1 MACSDQAQKDSEA
14 NKHGSGTFVWCGCGW
29 SWSWTSAKDG
39 LVALHGKYS
48 RHCSNKLKDK
58 IAHMHHVVDMSGRYM
73 FKSDR
78 LAVEAEAQEAYYT
91 SLFYAHRAG
100 IKERKAHAKYLAEEA
115 KKKEAIMN
123 DYDEPDMDDM
133 INDYI
138 ADQDEGPPEYEE
150 FDEAPD
156 PYDFE
161 ERQPMD
167 NNNNGVVM
175 GDTAAIKDAAAEPP
189 HDDEDDVP
197 KVISTDSTSPVT
209 VSSLHRN
216 NGNDIYGF
224 ECFTGVNGWR
234 STANTMTKLQL
245 KQSKNGATIMEA
257 TSWKKKKQ
265 EVDKDDISM
274 NDDDS
279 SIMDTDEMD
288 NGRVRSKRD
297 FTSTNNIPAGSKMA
311 VADAQLVRFRE
322 RQEKECLGR
331 TWGVTATHWNGGN
344 DERFLHG
351 KHTTM
356 DSSLPRL
363 GEDSMAVTLAN
374 GTRTFVKRSRR
385 DSIGGRPA
393 EVSSNEANQDDNK
406 EINLLGLPMSEL
418 IRRADIIQKRAIRR
432 KLEREE
438 RYGKKVNA
446 TPEADLATDAAASVN
461 ENDSMNE
468 VDATKENDNSQVKE
482 DIVDEE
488 VTVPKVKPITTK
500 EEIKRQQ
507 EAERHR
513 REVQYQQRLWVDKHA
528 PTTISHLLSDERT
541 NREVLRALRGWDPYV
556 FKKDAPAR
564 PTPAYTRKYQGG
576 QQQQQQQQNN
586 GKGKP
591 NKGKDSK
598 NRDKEKKNGDDDEN
612 VYNQKVD
619 LRPDERSRVI
629 LLSGPPGVGKSTL
642 AHIVCKHAGYRPI
655 EVNASDERSASA
667 LTERVTR
674 AMESS
679 TLNMGEDSN
688 SGKAGKPNCIIL
700 DEVDGADAK
709 TSIAALVNIIRAEI
723 PTPSKRGGKKGKG
736 ARATYLRRPI
746 ILICNHKHA
755 PALRPILPYAKQFDV
770 QPPNPERLIGR
781 LRAVL
786 SAERMS
792 VVAGGMLLHRLVA
805 STGGDIRS
813 CLYALQFASARAR
826 ELTMKKRERD
836 GIQPGEDSGV
846 VMCDISSTLMAA
858 LDKSNGLKD
867 MQGDVSGT
875 VATVFRKK
883 KSSGK
888 NKRQKTSTGA
898 SSLVSSD
905 NAVDFVLEA
914 VNHFGDNSKTLDCLF
929 MNVNRVSYVDPTLD
943 RCSVAFEWLSEADTF
958 RSHNSNVAMNNSAE
972 HHFMQKFYIP
982 TAAAAIHVLCCVE
995 TKPDLT
1001 FSTRPLSDMNYQN
1014 QANVSLV
1021 QRFMEGLAPRARSG
1035 VGGGTNNVVSDVIP
1049 FSLWL
1054 LSAGDGKHSL
1064 SKPVSSVEMLQAEEK
1079 LAFSAHVAT
1088 LRALGLTYVKEDVG
1102 FNNTRNFDN
1111 ENVRLEP
1118 EIDKLVKFEGM
1129 DDTGR
1134 KQIPALLKE
1143 LLAHGATVAA
1153 LRERELEAKEAQDV
1167 GEKAALK
1174 KDLPK
1179 EVSPSKLPTKATTT
1193 PAKKSLPKP
1202 KTGNNSA
1209 AKNFL
1214 GKRAAKAKEAKSLKR
1229 AAIVGFDRSKKT
1241 KFSNTGSG
1249 VELSKVIR
1257 FKYQKGFS
1265 QAVRAPC
1272 PIEDLID

>member
-1 MACSDQAQKDSEA
+1 
-14 NKHGSGTFVWCGCGW
+14 
-29 SWSWTSAKDG
+29 
-39 LVALHGKYS
+39 
-48 RHCSNKLKDK
+48 
-58 IAHMHHVVDMSGRYM
+58 
-73 FKSDR
+73 
-78 LAVEAEAQEAYYT
+78 
-91 SLFYAHRAG
+91 
-100 IKERKAHAKYLAEEA
+100 
-115 KKKEAIMN
+115 MN
-123 DYDEPDMDDM
+123 DDYDEPDMDDM

-138 ADQDEGPPEYEE
+138 ADQEEGPPEYDE
-150 FDEAPD
+150 FDDAPD

-161 ERQPMD
+161 EKDPVNS
-167 NNNNGVVM
+167 NNNNVVM
-175 GDTAAIKDAAAEPP
+175 GDAAANNDTVD
-189 HDDEDDVP
+189 DDEDDVP
-197 KVISTDSTSPVT
+197 KVISTDATSPVT
-209 VSSLHRN
+209 VASLPRN

-224 ECFTGVNGWR
+224 ERFTGVTGWR

-245 KQSKNGATIMEA
+245 KQSKNGATVMEA
-257 TSWKKKKQ
+257 TGWKKKKD
-265 EVDKDDISM
+265 ETNNEDMSIGD
-274 NDDDS
+274 NS
-279 SIMDTDEMD
+279 SVMDTDEMD

-297 FTSTNNIPAGSKMA
+297 IHSTNATPA

-322 RQEKECLGR
+322 RQEKECLGH
-331 TWGVTATHWNGGN
+331 TWGVLAAANNWCGLNEDRFVHGTKGN
-344 DERFLHG
+344 A
-351 KHTTM
+351 

-363 GEDSMAVTLAN
+363 GEDSMTVTIAN
-374 GTRTFVKRSRR
+374 GTRTFVTRSRR
-385 DSIGGRPA
+385 NIVGD
-393 EVSSNEANQDDNK
+393 VSSHTSDEDDK

-438 RYGKKVNA
+438 RYGKKINA
-446 TPEADLATDAAASVN
+446 ADATATDVV
-461 ENDSMNE
+461 EED
-468 VDATKENDNSQVKE
+468 DTTDRGDIHKENDNSEAKENPEPTIVKQ
-482 DIVDEE
+482 
-488 VTVPKVKPITTK
+488 KTK
-500 EEIKRQQ
+500 EEIKGQQ
-507 EAERHR
+507 ETEKHR
-513 REVQYQQRLWVDKHA
+513 REVQFQQRLWVDKHA

-564 PTPAYTRKYQGG
+564 PTPAYTRKYQG
-576 QQQQQQQQNN
+576 QQYD
-586 GKGKP
+586 GKGKT
-591 NKGKDSK
+591 NKVQDDK
-598 NRDKEKKNGDDDEN
+598 NRGKEKKNGGDDEN
-612 VYNQKVD
+612 TNNQKVD
-619 LRPDERSRVI
+619 MRPDERSRVI

-679 TLNMGEDSN
+679 TLNMGEDGK

-709 TSIAALVNIIRAEI
+709 SSIAALVNIIRADI
-723 PTPSKRGGKKGKG
+723 PAPSKSGGKKGKG
-736 ARATYLRRPI
+736 TRPTYLRRPI

-770 QPPNPERLIGR
+770 QPPNPERLAGR

-836 GIQPGEDSGV
+836 GIQPGEDEGL
-846 VMCDISSTLMAA
+846 VMCDISSTLMTA
-858 LDKSNGLKD
+858 LDKSSGLKD
-867 MQGDVSGT
+867 MQGDVAGT

-883 KSSGK
+883 KSCGK
-888 NKRQKTSTGA
+888 SKRQKTATGA

-905 NAVDFVLEA
+905 NAVDFVLES

-958 RSHNSNVAMNNSAE
+958 RSHKSNVAMNNSAE
-972 HHFMQKFYIP
+972 HHSMQKFYIP

-1014 QANVSLV
+1014 QANISLV
-1021 QRFMEGLAPRARSG
+1021 QRFVEGLAPRARSG
-1035 VGGGTNNVVSDVIP
+1035 IGGGSDNVVADVIP
-1049 FSLWL
+1049 YSLWL

-1064 SKPVSSVEMLQAEEK
+1064 SKPVSSVEMLSAEEK

-1088 LRALGLTYVKEDVG
+1088 LRALGLTYVKEDFG
-1102 FNNTRNFDN
+1102 FSNVRNFDNGSN

-1118 EIDKLVKFEGM
+1118 EIDKLVKFEGI
-1129 DDTGR
+1129 DDTDR
-1134 KQIPALLKE
+1134 KQVPALLKE

-1153 LRERELEAKEAQDV
+1153 LRERELEAKEAQDA
-1167 GEKAALK
+1167 GEKVALK
-1174 KDLPK
+1174 KDRPK
-1179 EVSPSKLPTKATTT
+1179 EVSPSKLTKSSTT
-1193 PAKKSLPKP
+1193 PSKSLLKP

-1214 GKRAAKAKEAKSLKR
+1214 GKRAAKAKEAKSAKR
-1229 AAIVGFDRSKKT
+1229 AARVGFDRSKKT

-1272 PIEDLID
+1272 PLEDLLN

>member
-1 MACSDQAQKDSEA
+1 
-14 NKHGSGTFVWCGCGW
+14 
-29 SWSWTSAKDG
+29 
-39 LVALHGKYS
+39 
-48 RHCSNKLKDK
+48 
-58 IAHMHHVVDMSGRYM
+58 
-73 FKSDR
+73 
-78 LAVEAEAQEAYYT
+78 
-91 SLFYAHRAG
+91 
-100 IKERKAHAKYLAEEA
+100 
-115 KKKEAIMN
+115 MN
-123 DYDEPDMDDM
+123 DYDEPNMDDM

-138 ADQDEGPPEYEE
+138 ADQEEPPEYEE

-156 PYDFE
+156 PYDFDE
-161 ERQPMD
+161 KQPVAND
-167 NNNNGVVM
+167 KNNDAVL
-175 GDTAAIKDAAAEPP
+175 GDTAAANDVAGAEQPA
-189 HDDEDDVP
+189 DFMNDEDNDDVP
-197 KVISTDSTSPVT
+197 NVISTDATSPVA
-209 VSSLHRN
+209 VSSLHHRN
-216 NGNDIYGF
+216 IINTNGNDIYGF
-224 ECFTGVNGWR
+224 ERFTGVTGWR
-234 STANTMTKLQL
+234 STANTMTKAQL
-245 KQSKNGATIMEA
+245 KQSKNGATVMEA
-257 TSWKKKKQ
+257 TGWKKKKKKKKEQ
-265 EVDKDDISM
+265 EVNTSDDDISM

-279 SIMDTDEMD
+279 SIMDTDGMD
-288 NGRVRSKRD
+288 NGRVRPKREMNH
-297 FTSTNNIPAGSKMA
+297 STNIKA

-331 TWGVTATHWNGGN
+331 SWGVVADAHWSDVTEG
-344 DERFLHG
+344 RFVHG
-351 KHTTM
+351 KKTTSNM

-363 GEDSMAVTLAN
+363 GEESMAVTLAN

-385 DSIGGRPA
+385 NLNGGGP
-393 EVSSNEANQDDNK
+393 SEANGNDDK
-406 EINLLGLPMSEL
+406 DLNLLGLPMSEL

-438 RYGKKVNA
+438 RHGKFKAASEVNV
-446 TPEADLATDAAASVN
+446 EVATDATDASDK
-461 ENDSMNE
+461 EDDTMNTE
-468 VDATKENDNSQVKE
+468 ENDNLE
-482 DIVDEE
+482 DIKDDVDEK
-488 VTVPKVKPITTK
+488 VTGTAPKEVKPITK
-500 EEIKRQQ
+500 AEIKRQQ
-507 EAERHR
+507 EAEKHR
-513 REVQYQQRLWVDKHA
+513 REVQFQQRLWVDKHA

-564 PTPAYTRKYQGG
+564 PTPAYTRKYQGKQHQH
-576 QQQQQQQQNN
+576 QQY

-591 NKGKDSK
+591 NNGQDDKSRG
-598 NRDKEKKNGDDDEN
+598 KEKKNGDDDEN

-655 EVNASDERSASA
+655 EVNASDERTASA

-679 TLNMGEDSN
+679 TLNMGGDSN
-688 SGKAGKPNCIIL
+688 SRKAGKPNCIIL

-709 TSIAALVNIIRAEI
+709 SSIAALVNIIRADI
-723 PTPSKRGGKKGKG
+723 PTPSKSGGKKGKG
-736 ARATYLRRPI
+736 ARPTYLRRPI

-770 QPPNPERLIGR
+770 QPPNPERLTGR

-826 ELTMKKRERD
+826 ELTMKKRERE
-836 GIQPGEDSGV
+836 GIQPIEDSGV
-846 VMCDISSTLMAA
+846 VMCDLSSTLMSA

-875 VATVFRKK
+875 VATVFRKR

-888 NKRQKTSTGA
+888 NKRQKTATEA
-898 SSLVSSD
+898 SSLVAPD
-905 NAVDFVLEA
+905 NAVDVVLES

-958 RSHNSNVAMNNSAE
+958 RSHKSNVAMNNSAE
-972 HHFMQKFYIP
+972 HYAMQKFYIP

-1021 QRFMEGLAPRARSG
+1021 QRFVEGLAPRARSG

-1049 FSLWL
+1049 YSLWL

-1064 SKPVSSVEMLQAEEK
+1064 SKPVSSVEMLQSEEK

-1088 LRALGLTYVKEDVG
+1088 LRALGLTYVKEDFG
-1102 FNNTRNFDN
+1102 FNNARNFDNGPN

-1118 EIDKLVKFEGM
+1118 EIDKLVKYEGI

-1134 KQIPALLKE
+1134 KQIPVLLKE
-1143 LLAHGATVAA
+1143 LLAHGVTVAA
-1153 LRERELEAKEAQDV
+1153 LRERELEAKEAQDA
-1167 GEKAALK
+1167 GEKVALK

-1179 EVSPSKLPTKATTT
+1179 EVSPSKLPSKANTT
-1193 PAKKSLPKP
+1193 PAKLLSKP

-1214 GKRAAKAKEAKSLKR
+1214 GKRAANAKEAKSAKR
-1229 AAIVGFDRSKKT
+1229 AARVGFDRSKKT

-1272 PIEDLID
+1272 PLEDLIN

>member
-1 MACSDQAQKDSEA
+1 
-14 NKHGSGTFVWCGCGW
+14 
-29 SWSWTSAKDG
+29 
-39 LVALHGKYS
+39 
-48 RHCSNKLKDK
+48 
-58 IAHMHHVVDMSGRYM
+58 
-73 FKSDR
+73 
-78 LAVEAEAQEAYYT
+78 
-91 SLFYAHRAG
+91 
-100 IKERKAHAKYLAEEA
+100 
-115 KKKEAIMN
+115 MN
-123 DYDEPDMDDM
+123 DYHEPDYNDM
-133 INDYI
+133 INDFM
-138 ADQDEGPPEYEE
+138 ADQEEGPPEPEYDE

-156 PYDFE
+156 PNDFE
-161 ERQPMD
+161 EKEPV
-167 NNNNGVVM
+167 NNIYNNDVM
-175 GDTAAIKDAAAEPP
+175 NDAAVNNHTLTEPP
-189 HDDEDDVP
+189 DDDVP
-197 KVISTDSTSPVT
+197 KVISTDAASPVT
-209 VSSLHRN
+209 VSSLPRN

-224 ECFTGVNGWR
+224 ERFTGVTGWR
-234 STANTMTKLQL
+234 STANTMTKQQM
-245 KQSKNGATIMEA
+245 KQSKNGATVMEA
-257 TSWKKKKQ
+257 TGWKKKRDEKMNS
-265 EVDKDDISM
+265 EDISIN
-274 NDDDS
+274 NDDS
-279 SIMDTDEMD
+279 TIMDTDEMD

-297 FTSTNNIPAGSKMA
+297 IHSTMNTGPA

-331 TWGVTATHWNGGN
+331 TWGVIGANNWCGVNE
-344 DERFLHG
+344 DRFVHG
-351 KHTTM
+351 KKTSL

-363 GEDSMAVTLAN
+363 GEDSMAVTIAN

-385 DSIGGRPA
+385 NIVGDT
-393 EVSSNEANQDDNK
+393 SSNKTDEDDK

-438 RYGKKVNA
+438 RHRKKVNA
-446 TPEADLATDAAASVN
+446 APEGETANDVVDKKDDTMEEADIN
-461 ENDSMNE
+461 EENDISE
-468 VDATKENDNSQVKE
+468 SKQDPEPRAK
-482 DIVDEE
+482 
-488 VTVPKVKPITTK
+488 PKTK

-507 EAERHR
+507 EAEKHR
-513 REVQYQQRLWVDKHA
+513 REVQLQQRLWVDKHA
-528 PTTISHLLSDERT
+528 PTTIWHLLSDERT

-564 PTPAYTRKYQGG
+564 PTPAYARKYPG
-576 QQQQQQQQNN
+576 QQQQQYD
-586 GKGKP
+586 GKGKT
-591 NKGKDSK
+591 NKVQGDRNRSK
-598 NRDKEKKNGDDDEN
+598 ETKNGDDDEN
-612 VYNQKVD
+612 MNNQKVD
-619 LRPDERSRVI
+619 VRPDERSRVI

-679 TLNMGEDSN
+679 TLKMGEDSN
-688 SGKAGKPNCIIL
+688 IGRAGKPNCIIL

-709 TSIAALVNIIRAEI
+709 SSIAALVNIVRADI
-723 PTPSKRGGKKGKG
+723 PTPTKNGGKKGKG
-736 ARATYLRRPI
+736 TKATYLRRPI

-770 QPPNPERLIGR
+770 QPPNPERLAGR

-826 ELTMKKRERD
+826 ELTMRKRERD
-836 GIQPGEDSGV
+836 GVKLGEDSGYI
-846 VMCDISSTLMAA
+846 MCDISSTLIAS
-858 LDKSNGLKD
+858 LDKSSGLKD
-867 MQGDVSGT
+867 MQGDVAGT

-888 NKRQKTSTGA
+888 NKRQKTATGA
-898 SSLVSSD
+898 LSQVASE
-905 NAVDFVLEA
+905 NAVDLVLES

-958 RSHNSNVAMNNSAE
+958 RSFKSNVAMNNSAE
-972 HHFMQKFYIP
+972 HQFMQKFYIP

-1021 QRFMEGLAPRARSG
+1021 QRFLEGLAPRARSG
-1035 VGGGTNNVVSDVIP
+1035 VGGGTNNVVADVIP
-1049 FSLWL
+1049 YSLWL

-1064 SKPVSSVEMLQAEEK
+1064 SKPVSSVEMLSAEEK
-1079 LAFSAHVAT
+1079 VAFSAHVTT
-1088 LRALGLTYVKEDVG
+1088 LRALGLTYIKEDFG
-1102 FNNTRNFDN
+1102 FNNARKFENGPN

-1118 EIDKLVKFEGM
+1118 EIDKLVNFEGI

-1134 KQIPALLKE
+1134 KQVPALLKE

-1153 LRERELEAKEAQDV
+1153 LRERELEAKEAQDA
-1167 GEKAALK
+1167 GEKLPLK

-1179 EVSPSKLPTKATTT
+1179 EVSPTSKLPLKASAT
-1193 PAKKSLPKP
+1193 PAKSLPKP

-1214 GKRAAKAKEAKSLKR
+1214 GKRAAKAKEAKSAKR
-1229 AAIVGFDRSKKT
+1229 AARVGFDRSKKT

-1272 PIEDLID
+1272 PLEDLIN

>member
-1 MACSDQAQKDSEA
+1 
-14 NKHGSGTFVWCGCGW
+14 
-29 SWSWTSAKDG
+29 
-39 LVALHGKYS
+39 
-48 RHCSNKLKDK
+48 
-58 IAHMHHVVDMSGRYM
+58 MS
-73 FKSDR
+73 KSYR
-78 LAVEAEAQEAYYT
+78 LAVEAQDAYYDYLI
-91 SLFYAHRAG
+91 SNLVEG
-100 IKERKAHAKYLAEEA
+100 NKEREAHTKYLAEEA

-138 ADQDEGPPEYEE
+138 ADQQEEGPPEPEYEE

-156 PYDFE
+156 PNDFE
-161 ERQPMD
+161 EKGPD
-167 NNNNGVVM
+167 NINYDNGVM
-175 GDTAAIKDAAAEPP
+175 NDAAVNNDTLAEPP
-189 HDDEDDVP
+189 DDDEDDDVP
-197 KVISTDSTSPVT
+197 KVISTVAASPVT
-209 VSSLHRN
+209 VSSLPRN

-224 ECFTGVNGWR
+224 ERFTGVTGWR
-234 STANTMTKLQL
+234 STANTMTKQQL
-245 KQSKNGATIMEA
+245 KQSKNGATVMEA
-257 TSWKKKKQ
+257 TGWKKKRD
-265 EVDKDDISM
+265 ELNNGEDISI

-297 FTSTNNIPAGSKMA
+297 IHSTNKGPA

-322 RQEKECLGR
+322 RQENECLGR
-331 TWGVTATHWNGGN
+331 TWGVNGANNWCGGVSE
-344 DERFLHG
+344 DRFLHG
-351 KHTTM
+351 KKTNVN
-356 DSSLPRL
+356 SSLPRL
-363 GEDSMAVTLAN
+363 GEDSMAVTIAN

-385 DSIGGRPA
+385 IIAGNA
-393 EVSSNEANQDDNK
+393 SSNKADEDDK

-446 TPEADLATDAAASVN
+446 TDVAKKDDTMEEADTN
-461 ENDSMNE
+461 
-468 VDATKENDNSQVKE
+468 KENDISGAKE
-482 DIVDEE
+482 PEPRK
-488 VTVPKVKPITTK
+488 PKTK

-507 EAERHR
+507 EAEKHR
-513 REVQYQQRLWVDKHA
+513 REVQLQQRLWVDKHA

-564 PTPAYTRKYQGG
+564 PTPAYARKYQG
-576 QQQQQQQQNN
+576 QQQQQYE
-586 GKGKP
+586 GKGNT
-591 NKGKDSK
+591 NKAQSDK
-598 NRDKEKKNGDDDEN
+598 NRGKEMKNGDDEEN
-612 VYNQKVD
+612 MNNQKVD
-619 LRPDERSRVI
+619 VRPDERSRVI

-679 TLNMGEDSN
+679 TLKMGEDSK

-709 TSIAALVNIIRAEI
+709 SSIAALVNIVRAEI
-723 PTPSKRGGKKGKG
+723 PTPTKSGGKKGKG
-736 ARATYLRRPI
+736 SKSTYLRRPI

-770 QPPNPERLIGR
+770 QPPNPERLAGR

-792 VVAGGMLLHRLVA
+792 VVSGGMLLHRLVA

-836 GIQPGEDSGV
+836 GVQPGEDSRYI
-846 VMCDISSTLMAA
+846 MCDISSTLMTS
-858 LDKSNGLKD
+858 LDKSSGLKD
-867 MQGDVSGT
+867 MQGDVAGT

-888 NKRQKTSTGA
+888 NKRQKTATGA
-898 SSLVSSD
+898 SSPVASD
-905 NAVDFVLEA
+905 NAVDVVLES

-943 RCSVAFEWLSEADTF
+943 RCSVAFEWISEADTF
-958 RSHNSNVAMNNSAE
+958 RSYKSNVAMNNSAE
-972 HHFMQKFYIP
+972 HQSMQKFYIP

-1001 FSTRPLSDMNYQN
+1001 FSTRPLSDMHYQN

-1021 QRFMEGLAPRARSG
+1021 QRFVEGLAPRARSG
-1035 VGGGTNNVVSDVIP
+1035 VGGGTNNVVADVIP
-1049 FSLWL
+1049 YSLWL

-1064 SKPVSSVEMLQAEEK
+1064 SKPVSSVEMLSVEEK
-1079 LAFSAHVAT
+1079 LAFSAHVAI
-1088 LRALGLTYVKEDVG
+1088 LRALGLTYVKEDFG
-1102 FNNTRNFDN
+1102 FNNARNFDNCPN

-1118 EIDKLVKFEGM
+1118 EIDKLTKFEGI

-1134 KQIPALLKE
+1134 KQVPALLKE

-1153 LRERELEAKEAQDV
+1153 LRERELEAKEAQDA
-1167 GEKAALK
+1167 GKKLALK
-1174 KDLPK
+1174 KDPRK
-1179 EVSPSKLPTKATTT
+1179 GVSPSKLPLKASTT
-1193 PAKKSLPKP
+1193 PAKSLPKP

-1214 GKRAAKAKEAKSLKR
+1214 GKRAAKAKEAKSAKR
-1229 AAIVGFDRSKKT
+1229 AARVGFDRSKKT

-1272 PIEDLID
+1272 PLEDLIN

>member
-1 MACSDQAQKDSEA
+1 MR
-14 NKHGSGTFVWCGCGW
+14 
-29 SWSWTSAKDG
+29 DG
-39 LVALHGKYS
+39 PYA
-48 RHCSNKLKDK
+48 
-58 IAHMHHVVDMSGRYM
+58 

-78 LAVEAEAQEAYYT
+78 LAVEAHDAYYEG
-91 SLFYAHRAG
+91 LIAAH
-100 IKERKAHAKYLAEEA
+100 
-115 KKKEAIMN
+115 KKKIMN

-138 ADQDEGPPEYEE
+138 ADQEEGPPEYEE

-156 PYDFE
+156 PYEFE
-161 ERQPMD
+161 EKQPVNNTST
-167 NNNNGVVM
+167 NNNNDVVNDNAANN
-175 GDTAAIKDAAAEPP
+175 DTAAEPP
-189 HDDEDDVP
+189 IDNEDDEDDVP
-197 KVISTDSTSPVT
+197 KVISTDATSPVA
-209 VSSLHRN
+209 VSSLPRN

-224 ECFTGVNGWR
+224 ERFTGVTGWR
-234 STANTMTKLQL
+234 STANTMTKAQL
-245 KQSKNGATIMEA
+245 KQSKNGATVMEA
-257 TSWKKKKQ
+257 TGWKKKK
-265 EVDKDDISM
+265 EELTNGDDISM
-274 NDDDS
+274 NDDSS
-279 SIMDTDEMD
+279 SIMMDTDEMD
-288 NGRVRSKRD
+288 NGRVRSKREMN
-297 FTSTNNIPAGSKMA
+297 SSNNGPA

-331 TWGVTATHWNGGN
+331 TWGMVAATNWCGMNE
-344 DERFLHG
+344 ERFVHG
-351 KHTTM
+351 KKTNM

-363 GEDSMAVTLAN
+363 GEDSMAVTIAN

-385 DSIGGRPA
+385 SIAG
-393 EVSSNEANQDDNK
+393 EVTSNKADEDDK

-438 RYGKKVNA
+438 RYGKKA
-446 TPEADLATDAAASVN
+446 DAAKEDDTMDETDTN
-461 ENDSMNE
+461 
-468 VDATKENDNSQVKE
+468 KENDNSEDKE
-482 DIVDEE
+482 VSE
-488 VTVPKVKPITTK
+488 PRVKPTAK
-500 EEIKRQQ
+500 EEIKRQL
-507 EAERHR
+507 EAEKHR
-513 REVQYQQRLWVDKHA
+513 REVQFQQRLWVDKHA

-564 PTPAYTRKYQGG
+564 PTPAYTRKYQG
-576 QQQQQQQQNN
+576 QQQQYN
-586 GKGKP
+586 GKGNP
-591 NKGKDSK
+591 SKGQDDK
-598 NRDKEKKNGDDDEN
+598 NRGKEKKNGDDDEN
-612 VYNQKVD
+612 VNNQKVD

-679 TLNMGEDSN
+679 TLKMGEDSK

-709 TSIAALVNIIRAEI
+709 SSIAALVNIVRADI
-723 PTPSKRGGKKGKG
+723 PVPSKAGGKKGKG
-736 ARATYLRRPI
+736 ARPTYLRRPI

-770 QPPNPERLIGR
+770 QPPNPERLAGR

-846 VMCDISSTLMAA
+846 IMCDISSTLMAA
-858 LDKSNGLKD
+858 LEKSTGLKD
-867 MQGDVSGT
+867 MQGDVAGT

-888 NKRQKTSTGA
+888 NKRQKTATGA
-898 SSLVSSD
+898 SSLVASA
-905 NAVDFVLEA
+905 NAVDFVLES

-958 RSHNSNVAMNNSAE
+958 RSHKSNVAMNNSAE
-972 HHFMQKFYIP
+972 HHSMQKFYIP

-1001 FSTRPLSDMNYQN
+1001 FSTRPLSDLNYQN

-1021 QRFMEGLAPRARSG
+1021 QRFVEGLAPRARSG
-1035 VGGGTNNVVSDVIP
+1035 VGGGTNNIVADVIP
-1049 FSLWL
+1049 YSLWL

-1064 SKPVSSVEMLQAEEK
+1064 SKPVSSVEMLSVEEK
-1079 LAFSAHVAT
+1079 VAFSAHVST
-1088 LRALGLTYVKEDVG
+1088 LRALGLTYIKEDFG
-1102 FNNTRNFDN
+1102 FNNARNFDNGPN

-1118 EIDKLVKFEGM
+1118 EIDKLVKFEGI
-1129 DDTGR
+1129 DNTGR
-1134 KQIPALLKE
+1134 KQVPALLKE

-1153 LRERELEAKEAQDV
+1153 LRERELEAKEAQDAS
-1167 GEKAALK
+1167 EKVAFK
-1174 KDLPK
+1174 KDVPK
-1179 EVSPSKLPTKATTT
+1179 EVSPSKLPSKASTT
-1193 PAKKSLPKP
+1193 PA
-1202 KTGNNSA
+1202 
-1209 AKNFL
+1209 
-1214 GKRAAKAKEAKSLKR
+1214 
-1229 AAIVGFDRSKKT
+1229 
-1241 KFSNTGSG
+1241 
-1249 VELSKVIR
+1249 
-1257 FKYQKGFS
+1257 
-1265 QAVRAPC
+1265 
-1272 PIEDLID
+1272 

>member
-1 MACSDQAQKDSEA
+1 
-14 NKHGSGTFVWCGCGW
+14 
-29 SWSWTSAKDG
+29 
-39 LVALHGKYS
+39 
-48 RHCSNKLKDK
+48 
-58 IAHMHHVVDMSGRYM
+58 
-73 FKSDR
+73 
-78 LAVEAEAQEAYYT
+78 
-91 SLFYAHRAG
+91 
-100 IKERKAHAKYLAEEA
+100 
-115 KKKEAIMN
+115 MN
-123 DYDEPDMDDM
+123 DDYDEPDMDDM

-138 ADQDEGPPEYEE
+138 ADQEEGPPEYDE
-150 FDEAPD
+150 FDDAPD

-161 ERQPMD
+161 EKDPVNS
-167 NNNNGVVM
+167 NNNNVVM
-175 GDTAAIKDAAAEPP
+175 GDAAANNDTVD
-189 HDDEDDVP
+189 DDEDDVP
-197 KVISTDSTSPVT
+197 KVISTDATSPVT
-209 VSSLHRN
+209 VASLPRN

-224 ECFTGVNGWR
+224 ERFTGVTGWR

-245 KQSKNGATIMEA
+245 KQSKNGATVMEA
-257 TSWKKKKQ
+257 TGWKKKKD
-265 EVDKDDISM
+265 ETNNEDMSIGD
-274 NDDDS
+274 NS
-279 SIMDTDEMD
+279 SVMDTDEMD

-297 FTSTNNIPAGSKMA
+297 IHSTNATPS

-322 RQEKECLGR
+322 RQEKECLGH
-331 TWGVTATHWNGGN
+331 TWGVLAAANNWCGLNEHRFVHGTKGN
-344 DERFLHG
+344 A
-351 KHTTM
+351 

-363 GEDSMAVTLAN
+363 GEDSMAVTIAN
-374 GTRTFVKRSRR
+374 GTRTFVTRSRR
-385 DSIGGRPA
+385 NIVGD
-393 EVSSNEANQDDNK
+393 VSSHTSDEDDK

-438 RYGKKVNA
+438 RYGKKINA
-446 TPEADLATDAAASVN
+446 ADATATDVVEEDGTTDRGDIN
-461 ENDSMNE
+461 
-468 VDATKENDNSQVKE
+468 KENDNSEAKE
-482 DIVDEE
+482 NPEP
-488 VTVPKVKPITTK
+488 TTVKPKTK
-500 EEIKRQQ
+500 EEIKGQQ
-507 EAERHR
+507 EAEKHR
-513 REVQYQQRLWVDKHA
+513 REVQFQQRLWVDKHA

-564 PTPAYTRKYQGG
+564 PTPAYTRKYQG
-576 QQQQQQQQNN
+576 QQYD
-586 GKGKP
+586 GKGKT
-591 NKGKDSK
+591 NKVQDDK
-598 NRDKEKKNGDDDEN
+598 NRGKEKKNGGDDEN
-612 VYNQKVD
+612 TNNQKVD
-619 LRPDERSRVI
+619 MRPDERSRVI

-679 TLNMGEDSN
+679 TLNMGEDGK

-709 TSIAALVNIIRAEI
+709 SSIAALVNIIRADI
-723 PTPSKRGGKKGKG
+723 PAPSKSGGKKGKG
-736 ARATYLRRPI
+736 TRPTYLRRPI

-770 QPPNPERLIGR
+770 QPPNPERLAGR

-836 GIQPGEDSGV
+836 GIQPGEDEGL
-846 VMCDISSTLMAA
+846 VMCDISSTLMTA
-858 LDKSNGLKD
+858 LDKSSGLKD
-867 MQGDVSGT
+867 MQGDVAGT

-883 KSSGK
+883 KSCGK
-888 NKRQKTSTGA
+888 SKRQKTATGA

-905 NAVDFVLEA
+905 NAVDFVLES

-958 RSHNSNVAMNNSAE
+958 RSHKSNVAMNNSAE
-972 HHFMQKFYIP
+972 HHSMQKFYIP

-1014 QANVSLV
+1014 QANISLV
-1021 QRFMEGLAPRARSG
+1021 QRFVEGLAPRARSG
-1035 VGGGTNNVVSDVIP
+1035 IGGGSGNVVADVIP
-1049 FSLWL
+1049 YSLWL

-1064 SKPVSSVEMLQAEEK
+1064 SKPVSSVEMLSAEEK

-1088 LRALGLTYVKEDVG
+1088 LRALGLTYVKEDFG
-1102 FNNTRNFDN
+1102 FSNVRNFDNGSN

-1118 EIDKLVKFEGM
+1118 EIDKLVKFEGI
-1129 DDTGR
+1129 DDTDR
-1134 KQIPALLKE
+1134 KQVPALLKE

-1153 LRERELEAKEAQDV
+1153 LRERELEAKEAQDA
-1167 GEKAALK
+1167 GEKVALK
-1174 KDLPK
+1174 KDRPK
-1179 EVSPSKLPTKATTT
+1179 EVSPSKLTKSSTT
-1193 PAKKSLPKP
+1193 PSKSLLKP

-1214 GKRAAKAKEAKSLKR
+1214 GKRAAKAKEAKSAKR
-1229 AAIVGFDRSKKT
+1229 AARVGFDRSKKT

-1272 PIEDLID
+1272 PLEDLLN

>member
-1 MACSDQAQKDSEA
+1 
-14 NKHGSGTFVWCGCGW
+14 
-29 SWSWTSAKDG
+29 
-39 LVALHGKYS
+39 
-48 RHCSNKLKDK
+48 
-58 IAHMHHVVDMSGRYM
+58 MS
-73 FKSDR
+73 
-78 LAVEAEAQEAYYT
+78 
-91 SLFYAHRAG
+91 
-100 IKERKAHAKYLAEEA
+100 
-115 KKKEAIMN
+115 
-123 DYDEPDMDDM
+123 DYDEPNMDDM

-138 ADQDEGPPEYEE
+138 ADQEEGPPEYYDE

-156 PYDFE
+156 PYDFKE
-161 ERQPMD
+161 KEPVNNNS
-167 NNNNGVVM
+167 NNNNVVM
-175 GDTAAIKDAAAEPP
+175 GDAAVNNDTTV
-189 HDDEDDVP
+189 DDEEDDDVP
-197 KVISTDSTSPVT
+197 KVISTDATSPVT
-209 VSSLHRN
+209 VASLPRN
-216 NGNDIYGF
+216 NVNDIYGF
-224 ECFTGVNGWR
+224 ERFTGVTGWR
-234 STANTMTKLQL
+234 SSANTMTKLQL
-245 KQSKNGATIMEA
+245 KQSKNGATVMEA
-257 TSWKKKKQ
+257 TGWKKKKD
-265 EVDKDDISM
+265 ETNNDDISIGD
-274 NDDDS
+274 NS
-279 SIMDTDEMD
+279 SLMDTDEMD
-288 NGRVRSKRD
+288 NGRVRTKRD
-297 FTSTNNIPAGSKMA
+297 ISSTNATPA

-322 RQEKECLGR
+322 RQEKECLGH
-331 TWGVTATHWNGGN
+331 TWGVAAAANNWCDVKN
-344 DERFLHG
+344 EYRFLHG
-351 KHTTM
+351 MKTNA

-363 GEDSMAVTLAN
+363 GEDSMAVTIAN
-374 GTRTFVKRSRR
+374 GTRTFVTRSRKNVA
-385 DSIGGRPA
+385 GN
-393 EVSSNEANQDDNK
+393 ESSNTTAEEDDK
-406 EINLLGLPMSEL
+406 EINLLGLPMTEL

-446 TPEADLATDAAASVN
+446 AE
-461 ENDSMNE
+461 
-468 VDATKENDNSQVKE
+468 DATKSDVVEEDETMDQGDTANDENNDSDAKE
-482 DIVDEE
+482 ENPE
-488 VTVPKVKPITTK
+488 PTAAKPKTK

-507 EAERHR
+507 EAEKHR

-564 PTPAYTRKYQGG
+564 PTPAYTRKYQG
-576 QQQQQQQQNN
+576 QQQQYD
-586 GKGKP
+586 GKGKA
-591 NKGKDSK
+591 NKVQDDK
-598 NRDKEKKNGDDDEN
+598 NRGKENKYGGDDEN
-612 VYNQKVD
+612 ANNQKVD
-619 LRPDERSRVI
+619 TRPDEHSRVI

-679 TLNMGEDSN
+679 TLNIGEDGM

-709 TSIAALVNIIRAEI
+709 SSITALVNIIRADI
-723 PTPSKRGGKKGKG
+723 PAPSMSGGKKGKG
-736 ARATYLRRPI
+736 TRPTYLRRPI

-755 PALRPILPYAKQFDV
+755 PALRPILPYAKKFDV
-770 QPPNPERLIGR
+770 QPPNPERLAGR

-792 VVAGGMLLHRLVA
+792 VVAGGMLLHRLVS

-826 ELTMKKRERD
+826 ELTMKKRERE
-836 GIQPGEDSGV
+836 GIPQGEDKGFI
-846 VMCDISSTLMAA
+846 MCDISSTLTTA
-858 LDKSNGLKD
+858 LDKSSGLKD
-867 MQGDVSGT
+867 MQGDVAGT

-883 KSSGK
+883 KSAGK
-888 NKRQKTSTGA
+888 NKRQKTATGA
-898 SSLVSSD
+898 SSLVSSE
-905 NAVDFVLEA
+905 NAVDYVLES

-958 RSHNSNVAMNNSAE
+958 RSHKSNVAMNNSAE
-972 HHFMQKFYIP
+972 HQSMQKFYIP

-1021 QRFMEGLAPRARSG
+1021 QRFVEGLAPRARSG
-1035 VGGGTNNVVSDVIP
+1035 IGGGSYNVVADVIP
-1049 FSLWL
+1049 YSLWL

-1064 SKPVSSVEMLQAEEK
+1064 SKPVSSVEMLSAEEK

-1088 LRALGLTYVKEDVG
+1088 LRALGLTYVKEDFG
-1102 FNNTRNFDN
+1102 FNNARNFDN
-1111 ENVRLEP
+1111 GPTENVRLEP
-1118 EIDKLVKFEGM
+1118 EIDKLVKFEGI
-1129 DDTGR
+1129 DDTNR
-1134 KQIPALLKE
+1134 KPVPALLKE

-1167 GEKAALK
+1167 SEKVALK

-1179 EVSPSKLPTKATTT
+1179 EVSPPKLAKSSTT
-1193 PAKKSLPKP
+1193 PAKSLPKP

-1214 GKRAAKAKEAKSLKR
+1214 GKRAAKAKEAKSAKR
-1229 AAIVGFDRSKKT
+1229 AARVGFDRSKKT

-1272 PIEDLID
+1272 PLEDLIN

>member
-1 MACSDQAQKDSEA
+1 
-14 NKHGSGTFVWCGCGW
+14 
-29 SWSWTSAKDG
+29 
-39 LVALHGKYS
+39 
-48 RHCSNKLKDK
+48 
-58 IAHMHHVVDMSGRYM
+58 
-73 FKSDR
+73 
-78 LAVEAEAQEAYYT
+78 
-91 SLFYAHRAG
+91 
-100 IKERKAHAKYLAEEA
+100 
-115 KKKEAIMN
+115 MN
-123 DYDEPDMDDM
+123 DDYDEPDMDDM

-138 ADQDEGPPEYEE
+138 ADQEEGPPEYDE
-150 FDEAPD
+150 FDDAPD

-161 ERQPMD
+161 EKDPVNS
-167 NNNNGVVM
+167 NNNNVVM
-175 GDTAAIKDAAAEPP
+175 GDAAANNDTVD
-189 HDDEDDVP
+189 DDEDDVP
-197 KVISTDSTSPVT
+197 KVISTDATSPVT
-209 VSSLHRN
+209 VASLPRN

-224 ECFTGVNGWR
+224 ERFTGVTGWR

-245 KQSKNGATIMEA
+245 KQSKNGATVMEA
-257 TSWKKKKQ
+257 TGWKKKKD
-265 EVDKDDISM
+265 ETNNEDMSIG
-274 NDDDS
+274 DS
-279 SIMDTDEMD
+279 SSVMDTDEMD

-297 FTSTNNIPAGSKMA
+297 IHSTNATPA

-322 RQEKECLGR
+322 RQEKECLGH
-331 TWGVTATHWNGGN
+331 TWGVLAAANNWCGLNEHRFVHGTKGN
-344 DERFLHG
+344 A
-351 KHTTM
+351 

-363 GEDSMAVTLAN
+363 GEDSMAVTIAN
-374 GTRTFVKRSRR
+374 GTRTFVTRSRR
-385 DSIGGRPA
+385 NIVGD
-393 EVSSNEANQDDNK
+393 VSSHTSDEDDK

-438 RYGKKVNA
+438 RYGKKINA
-446 TPEADLATDAAASVN
+446 ADATATDVV
-461 ENDSMNE
+461 EEDGTT
-468 VDATKENDNSQVKE
+468 DRGDIHKENDNSEAKENPEPTIVKQ
-482 DIVDEE
+482 
-488 VTVPKVKPITTK
+488 KTK
-500 EEIKRQQ
+500 EEIKGQQ
-507 EAERHR
+507 EAEKHR
-513 REVQYQQRLWVDKHA
+513 REVQFQQRLWVDKHA

-564 PTPAYTRKYQGG
+564 PTPAYTRKYQG
-576 QQQQQQQQNN
+576 QQYD
-586 GKGKP
+586 GKGKT
-591 NKGKDSK
+591 NKVQDDK
-598 NRDKEKKNGDDDEN
+598 NRGKEKKNGGDDEN
-612 VYNQKVD
+612 TNNQKVD
-619 LRPDERSRVI
+619 MRPDERSRVI

-679 TLNMGEDSN
+679 TLNMGEDGK

-709 TSIAALVNIIRAEI
+709 SSIAALVNIIRADI
-723 PTPSKRGGKKGKG
+723 PAPVKSGGKKGKG
-736 ARATYLRRPI
+736 TRPTYLRRPI

-770 QPPNPERLIGR
+770 QPPNPERLAGR

-836 GIQPGEDSGV
+836 GIQPGEDEGL
-846 VMCDISSTLMAA
+846 VMCDISSTLMTA
-858 LDKSNGLKD
+858 LDKSSGLKD
-867 MQGDVSGT
+867 MQGDVAGT

-883 KSSGK
+883 KSCGK
-888 NKRQKTSTGA
+888 SKRQKTATGA

-905 NAVDFVLEA
+905 NAVDFVLES

-958 RSHNSNVAMNNSAE
+958 RSHKSNVAMNNSAE
-972 HHFMQKFYIP
+972 HHSMQKFYIP

-1014 QANVSLV
+1014 QANISLV
-1021 QRFMEGLAPRARSG
+1021 QRFVEGLAPRARSG
-1035 VGGGTNNVVSDVIP
+1035 IGGGSDNVVADVIP
-1049 FSLWL
+1049 YSLWL

-1064 SKPVSSVEMLQAEEK
+1064 SKPVSSVEMLSAEEK

-1088 LRALGLTYVKEDVG
+1088 LRALGLTYVKEDFG
-1102 FNNTRNFDN
+1102 FSNVRNFDNGSN

-1118 EIDKLVKFEGM
+1118 EIDKLVKFEGI
-1129 DDTGR
+1129 DDTDR
-1134 KQIPALLKE
+1134 KQVPALLKE

-1153 LRERELEAKEAQDV
+1153 LRERELEAKEAQDA
-1167 GEKAALK
+1167 GEKVALK
-1174 KDLPK
+1174 KDRQK
-1179 EVSPSKLPTKATTT
+1179 EVSPSKLTKSSTT
-1193 PAKKSLPKP
+1193 PSKSLPKP

-1214 GKRAAKAKEAKSLKR
+1214 GKRAAKAKEAKSAKR
-1229 AAIVGFDRSKKT
+1229 AARVGFDRSKKT

-1272 PIEDLID
+1272 PLEDLLN

>member
-1 MACSDQAQKDSEA
+1 
-14 NKHGSGTFVWCGCGW
+14 
-29 SWSWTSAKDG
+29 
-39 LVALHGKYS
+39 
-48 RHCSNKLKDK
+48 
-58 IAHMHHVVDMSGRYM
+58 
-73 FKSDR
+73 
-78 LAVEAEAQEAYYT
+78 
-91 SLFYAHRAG
+91 
-100 IKERKAHAKYLAEEA
+100 
-115 KKKEAIMN
+115 MN

-138 ADQDEGPPEYEE
+138 ADQDEGPPEEYEE

-156 PYDFE
+156 PYDFDE
-161 ERQPMD
+161 KQPVHKID
-167 NNNNGVVM
+167 SGVVM
-175 GDTAAIKDAAAEPP
+175 GDTAAAQNTAAEPP
-189 HDDEDDVP
+189 DDDEDEDVP

-216 NGNDIYGF
+216 NGSDIYGF
-224 ECFTGVNGWR
+224 ERFTGVNEWR
-234 STANTMTKLQL
+234 SAANTMTKLQL

-257 TSWKKKKQ
+257 TAWKKKKQ
-265 EVDKDDISM
+265 EVDGNGDDMSM
-274 NDDDS
+274 HDDDS
-279 SIMDTDEMD
+279 STMDTDEMD
-288 NGRVRSKRD
+288 NGRVRSKRV
-297 FTSTNNIPAGSKMA
+297 FNSANYTPAGTKMA

-331 TWGVTATHWNGGN
+331 TWGAAAHWCSGN
-344 DERFLHG
+344 EERFVNG
-351 KHTTM
+351 KTSNM

-363 GEDSMAVTLAN
+363 GEESMAMTLAN

-385 DSIGGRPA
+385 NIHVGSA
-393 EVSSNEANQDDNK
+393 EVSPDEANEDGK

-438 RYGKKVNA
+438 RCGKKDNA
-446 TPEADLATDAAASVN
+446 TTEAEVAPDAAASVKDD
-461 ENDSMNE
+461 DSTIE
-468 VDATKENDNSQVKE
+468 VDATKENHNSQVKV
-482 DIVDEE
+482 DVVDEE
-488 VTVPKVKPITTK
+488 ITAPKVKPTTK

-556 FKKDAPAR
+556 FKRDAPAR
-564 PTPAYTRKYQGG
+564 PTPAYARKYQG
-576 QQQQQQQQNN
+576 QQQQND
-586 GKGKP
+586 GKGKSH
-591 NKGKDSK
+591 KGKDGK
-598 NRDKEKKNGDDDEN
+598 NRGKEKKNGDDDEN
-612 VYNQKVD
+612 IYNLKVD

-679 TLNMGEDSN
+679 TLNMGEDSS

-709 TSIAALVNIIRAEI
+709 SSIAALVNIVRAEI
-723 PTPSKRGGKKGKG
+723 PIPSRGGKKGKG
-736 ARATYLRRPI
+736 AKVTYLRRPI

-770 QPPNPERLIGR
+770 QPPNPERLTGR

-792 VVAGGMLLHRLVA
+792 VVAGSMLLHRLVA

-826 ELTMKKRERD
+826 ELTMKKRERE
-836 GIQPGEDSGV
+836 GIQPGEDRGV

-875 VATVFRKK
+875 VATVFRKR
-883 KSSGK
+883 KSSSK
-888 NKRQKTSTGA
+888 NKRQKTATGA
-898 SSLVSSD
+898 SSLVSSN
-905 NAVDFVLEA
+905 NAVDLVLEA

-958 RSHNSNVAMNNSAE
+958 RSHNSNVAMNNSSE
-972 HHFMQKFYIP
+972 HHSMQKFYIP

-1021 QRFMEGLAPRARSG
+1021 HRFMEGLAPRARSG
-1035 VGGGTNNVVSDVIP
+1035 VGGGTHNVVSDVIP
-1049 FSLWL
+1049 YSLWL

-1064 SKPVSSVEMLQAEEK
+1064 SKPVSSVEMLHAEEK

-1102 FNNTRNFDN
+1102 FNDTRNFDNGPN

-1118 EIDKLVKFEGM
+1118 EIDKLVKFEGI

-1153 LRERELEAKEAQDV
+1153 LRERELEAKEAQDAM
-1167 GEKAALK
+1167 EKVALK

-1179 EVSPSKLPTKATTT
+1179 DVPASKPPAKATTT
-1193 PAKKSLPKP
+1193 PAKLLPKS

-1229 AAIVGFDRSKKT
+1229 AALVGFDRSKKT

-1272 PIEDLID
+1272 PLEDLID